1 MLSPFLVLKGMS
13 YLLIAVCHCCLLAA
27 GIATMECAEGLR
39 DIAQVCQFRATGLK
53 CRHIQ
58 LAVG

>member
-1 MLSPFLVLKGMS
+1 MLKGTS
-13 YLLIAVCHCCLLAA
+13 YLLIAVCHCCLLAS
-27 GIATMECAEGLR
+27 GIATVERAEGLR